1 MRLLYDREQVTA
13 RIVVR
18 SPEDLETPLV
28 SRCARLCFLPP
39 RTERDVVG
47 AVCLAEHDTLL
58 SPRDEPDSSQ
68 V

>member
-28 SRCARLCFLPP
+28 RLCAHSPSSDLMLYG
-39 RTERDVVG
+39 RT
-47 AVCLAEHDTLL
+47 
-58 SPRDEPDSSQ
+58 
-68 V
+68 

>member
-28 SRCARLCFLPP
+28 RPCAPLLFFLF
-39 RTERDVVG
+39 
-47 AVCLAEHDTLL
+47 A
-58 SPRDEPDSSQ
+58 
-68 V
+68 